1 MGTAL
6 QTSQPNC
13 FWQCG
18 LVPHRLTHNLGN
30 EDLDLHVEGVFDQPW
45 HFDNLPRM
53 HFGGD
58 ASGGPHSKKPRKRK
72 VAFSVTAVQ
81 FDEARQAWNV
91 VGKLTANLTGKCQT
105 VPRGEATALLYCLK
119 ATRNSVKFVTDAQ
132 CMWHRCV
139 SIFASL

>member
-1 MGTAL
+1 M
-6 QTSQPNC
+6 
-13 FWQCG
+13 
-18 LVPHRLTHNLGN
+18 
-30 EDLDLHVEGVFDQPW
+30 
-45 HFDNLPRM
+45 
-53 HFGGD
+53 
-58 ASGGPHSKKPRKRK
+58 
-72 VAFSVTAVQ
+72 TAVQ

-139 SIFASL
+139 STFTHSDLWSSVKALACEQRLHANAVADL